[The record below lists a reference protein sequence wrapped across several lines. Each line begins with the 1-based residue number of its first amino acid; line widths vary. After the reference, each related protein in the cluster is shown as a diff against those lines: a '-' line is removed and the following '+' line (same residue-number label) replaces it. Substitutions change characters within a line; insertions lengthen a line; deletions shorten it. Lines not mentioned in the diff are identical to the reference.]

1 VKRLVQSQINLYY
14 LEVVE
19 RVRQVV
25 GVREWHAAALSV
37 IEQRW
42 LSGFDIVNGP
52 ERTVVIVGSKVVGA
66 HPLFPSDKS
75 ECLNDNLIRLL

>member
-1 VKRLVQSQINLYY
+1 MKRLVQSQIDLYC

-25 GVREWHAAALSV
+25 GVRERHAAALSV

-52 ERTVVIVGSKVVGA
+52 ERTRYCRVEGRRCTSLI
-66 HPLFPSDKS
+66 PL
-75 ECLNDNLIRLL
+75 R

>member
-1 VKRLVQSQINLYY
+1 MQSQIDLYC

-25 GVREWHAAALSV
+25 GVRERHAAALSV

-66 HPLFPSDKS
+66 HPIFPRDKS
-75 ECLNDNLIRLL
+75 ERLNDSRIRLL